1 MFLWISTIALA
12 LTDIYAPYSSVK
24 EDPHIWT
31 VAESAF
37 FWAFKWFIWGLF
49 IVWLIF
55 ACQYNYAGEICNP
68 YFSLSKNVNNFN
80 TSLSCRTGIKRLKM
94 FFVFALAYANR
105 GEIWENSRGDQC
117 SYSFINIKQTN
128 IK

>member
-55 ACQYNYAGEICNP
+55 ACHYGYAGEKEIFVYIRYNNSVFKL
-68 YFSLSKNVNNFN
+68 FSH
-80 TSLSCRTGIKRLKM
+80 
-94 FFVFALAYANR
+94 LAM
-105 GEIWENSRGDQC
+105 G
-117 SYSFINIKQTN
+117 
-128 IK
+128 